1 MNKAAILCVGGDAR
15 MTYTAKALAGKN
27 DVYTYAVTDD
37 GESTAVLTSL
47 DEMPKKADMLIL
59 GIIRTA
65 DLTVCEL
72 RNKPINC
79 KDILP
84 HLKPDALILI
94 GNPNEAMK
102 DYFTALG
109 FEVINYLGREE
120 LVLKNTVPTA
130 EGALE
135 IALREQPMTVRD
147 QRVLVIGSGRVAKA
161 CAALFKAVGAAADI
175 TARKPSALTGFQL
188 LGHKTFPLESLNEHI
203 GFYDTIINTV
213 PALILTEELLE
224 SCNKKVLIIDLA
236 SKPGGVDFDKAK
248 ELHLRALLALG
259 LPGKCAPVT
268 AGRIIAETAE
278 DILNE
283 RRKTNVT

>member
-15 MTYTAKALAGKN
+15 MTYTAKALAETN

-37 GESTAVLTSL
+37 GENTAVLTSL

-72 RNKPINC
+72 RNKTIHC
-79 KDILP
+79 KDILL
-84 HLKPDALILI
+84 HLKPDALILG
-94 GNPNEAMK
+94 GNPNEAMT
-102 DYFTALG
+102 DHFTALG
-109 FEVINYLGREE
+109 FEVINYLGQEE

-147 QRVLVIGSGRVAKA
+147 QRVLIIGSGRVAKA
-161 CAALFKAVGAAADI
+161 CACLFKAVGAVTDI
-175 TARKPSALTGFQL
+175 TARKPSALTEFQL
-188 LGHKTFPLESLNEHI
+188 LGHNAFALDSLSEHI
-203 GFYDTIINTV
+203 GYYDTIINTV
-213 PALILTEELLE
+213 PALILTEKHLK

-236 SKPGGVDFDKAK
+236 SKPGGVDFGKAK
-248 ELHLRALLALG
+248 ELHLRAVLALG